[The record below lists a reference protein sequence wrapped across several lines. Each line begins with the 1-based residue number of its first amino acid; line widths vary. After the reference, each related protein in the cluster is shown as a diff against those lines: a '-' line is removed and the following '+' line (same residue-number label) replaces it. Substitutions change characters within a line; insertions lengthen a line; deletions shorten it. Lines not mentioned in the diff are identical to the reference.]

1 MKAGPVIS
9 DYELYSVPPRWVFL
23 KLKTNKGTV
32 GWGEPTLEGKAK
44 TMIAATRELL
54 DTYLLGKNPLHI
66 QKHWQT
72 MYRGGF
78 YRGGPVLMSA
88 IAGIDQALW
97 DIKGKHYAAPVHEL
111 LGGSV
116 RDKIRYYRWVG
127 GDRPSDVEENA
138 TTLVDNGVTA
148 LKMNATSEFER
159 IETPHKINQVGER
172 LAAVRDAVGPDI
184 RIGVDFHGR
193 VAKSMIPRLM
203 KELEPY
209 DPMFFEE
216 PVLPEHNDVLPEV
229 TDTTTVPIAI
239 GERLYSRWGFK
250 PILEQGIVDVIQPDP
265 SHAGGITEVTKI
277 ASMAEAY
284 DVAVAPHCPLGPI
297 SLAAALQ
304 IDAVSQT
311 AVIQESSLGIHYNEC
326 ADVPDYLESDDT
338 FEPVDGFLQIPDT
351 PGLGI
356 SMDEERIRDTEAADW
371 HNPVWCYEDGSI
383 AEW

>member
-1 MKAGPVIS
+1 MKKCPTIS

-23 KLKTNKGTV
+23 KLKTDEGTV
-32 GWGEPTLEGKAK
+32 GWGEPTLEGRAQ
-44 TMIAATRELL
+44 TLIAATRELL
-54 DTYLLGKNPLHI
+54 DTYLVGKNPLQI

-78 YRGGPVLMSA
+78 YRGGPVVMSA

-97 DIKGKHYAAPVHEL
+97 DIKGKHYGASVHEL

-127 GDRPSDVEENA
+127 GDRPSDVVENA
-138 TTLVDNGVTA
+138 ATLIDHGVTG
-148 LKMNATSEFER
+148 LKMNATPEFER

-172 LAAVRDAVGPDI
+172 LAAVRDAVGSKI

-193 VAKSMIPRLM
+193 VAKSMFPRLA

-216 PVLPEHNDVLPEV
+216 PVLPEHNDALPKI
-229 TDTTTVPIAI
+229 TTMTTVPIAT
-239 GERLYSRWGFK
+239 GERLFSRWDFK
-250 PILEQGIVDVIQPDP
+250 PILEQNAVDVIQPDP

-311 AVIQESSLGIHYNEC
+311 AMIQESSLGIHYNES
-326 ADVPDYLESDDT
+326 ADVPDYLESDDIL
-338 FEPVDGFLQIPDT
+338 EPVDGFLQIPDG

-356 SMDEERIRDTEAADW
+356 SIDEERIRDSDDVDW
-371 HNPVWCYEDGSI
+371 HNPVWRHDDGSI